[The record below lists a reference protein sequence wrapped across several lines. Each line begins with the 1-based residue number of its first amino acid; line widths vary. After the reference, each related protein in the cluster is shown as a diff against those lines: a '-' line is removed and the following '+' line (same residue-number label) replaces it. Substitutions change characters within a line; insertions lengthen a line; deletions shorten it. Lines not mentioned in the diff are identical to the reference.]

1 MSWQIL
7 ITISLFANV
16 TQTLLQRTLL
26 KDVKSNPAVYLIISN
41 LIAAVFLLIPGLFVG
56 FKFANLIPFI
66 PNILISS
73 TLIGTGA
80 LFWFKSLKLIEASEF
95 VVLFASRSF
104 WIIIAA
110 VILLGEHFSLIQAF
124 GALLIFLAVYLAS
137 WKTKKFRLGKG
148 ETYAL
153 LGAAFFGLGII
164 SDSIILQKVDSTTY
178 LPIGFFS
185 TATFVWIT
193 NFKLTPQII
202 AGFKS
207 SLLPKFTILAF
218 ASGLT
223 AFTYLTAYQVGRN
236 AAQIAAINQLSTILI
251 VIAGI
256 IFLKER
262 DRLGKKILA
271 ALISF
276 AGVLL
281 IK

>member
-1 MSWQIL
+1 MTWQIL

-26 KDVKSNPAVYLIISN
+26 KDVKSDPAVYLIISN

-56 FKFANLIPFI
+56 FKFANLIPFV

-110 VILLGEHFSLIQAF
+110 VILLGEQFSLVQLF

-153 LGAAFFGLGII
+153 LGAAFFGSGII

-178 LPIGFFS
+178 LPIGFLG

-193 NFKLTPQII
+193 NFKLTPQVISV
-202 AGFKS
+202 FKS
-207 SLLPKFTILAF
+207 RLLPKFIILA
-218 ASGLT
+218 AVSGLT
-223 AFTYLTAYQVGRN
+223 AFTYLTAYQTGRN
-236 AAQIAAINQLSTILI
+236 AAQIAAINQLSTIL
-251 VIAGI
+251 VVVAGI

-262 DRLGKKILA
+262 DRLGRKILA